1 MLKQILDP
9 YRTRAYPEP
18 PNFSLSSTPADELH
32 KHLENLNAIR
42 DHNLHAVHNWGRLVD
57 FALYALGIVFL
68 VAVLWRMY
76 L

>member
-1 MLKQILDP
+1 MLKQFLDSC
-9 YRTRAYPEP
+9 RTRDYPEP

-32 KHLENLNAIR
+32 KHLENLNGIR
-42 DHNLHAVHNWGRLVD
+42 EHNLHAVHNWGRLID
-57 FALYALGIVFL
+57 LGLYVLGIVFL